1 MSKVLHV
8 NKPQP
13 EPAQRTPWRDL
24 AVVIVVTVCVG
35 GLAVYLELNEFM
47 FAATRRWEVLQLDEV
62 PITLLALT
70 ISLSWFAWR
79 RYRDARAE
87 LGRRHA
93 AEQRTAALLQENR
106 RLAQQYLEV
115 QESER
120 KILAHE
126 LHDEL
131 GQYLNA
137 IKLDAVA
144 IQQRAG
150 DDAAPA
156 LRLSTA
162 IIKHADHVYAVV
174 ADRIR
179 KLRPI
184 GLDELGLKAALE
196 HLLEGWRD
204 RLPNVHF
211 DVALEGDLDELGEP
225 EALALYRLV
234 QEGLT
239 NIAKHARAHRV
250 EVRVV
255 RRSEGIDSS
264 GDEVLFSLTDDGRG
278 ADPGDEKTG
287 LGLVGMRE
295 RVEMLGGRFEVVTQ
309 PSAGFR
315 IVAQVPVTHSLGP
328 ES

>member
-1 MSKVLHV
+1 MS
-8 NKPQP
+8 KPQP
-13 EPAQRTPWRDL
+13 ESAQRTPWRDL
-24 AVVIVVTVCVG
+24 AVVIVVTVGVG
-35 GLAVYLELNEFM
+35 VLAVYLELNEFM

-87 LGRRHA
+87 LGRRRA
-93 AEQRTAALLQENR
+93 AEQRTATLLLQNR
-106 RLAQQYLEV
+106 RLAQQYLQV

-120 KILAHE
+120 KTLAHE

-144 IQQRAG
+144 IQQRAS
-150 DDAAPA
+150 DDASPA
-156 LRLSTA
+156 WRLSTA
-162 IIKHADHVYAVV
+162 IIKHADHVSAVV

-196 HLLEGWRD
+196 HLLEGWRH
-204 RLPNVHF
+204 RLPGMSF
-211 DVALEGDLDELGEP
+211 DVSLEGSLDDLGES
-225 EALALYRLV
+225 EALTVYRLL
-234 QEGLT
+234 QESLT
-239 NIAKHARAHRV
+239 NVTKHARADRV
-250 EVRVV
+250 EVRIL
-255 RRSEGIDSS
+255 RDASTDTAN
-264 GDEVLFSLTDDGRG
+264 DEVSFSMTDDGRG
-278 ADPGDEKTG
+278 ADPRDLRSG

-295 RVEMLGGRFEVVTQ
+295 RVEMLGGRFEVVTR
-309 PSAGFR
+309 PSGGFR
-315 IVAQVPVTHSLGP
+315 IAARVPVMRSAIP
-328 ES
+328 E